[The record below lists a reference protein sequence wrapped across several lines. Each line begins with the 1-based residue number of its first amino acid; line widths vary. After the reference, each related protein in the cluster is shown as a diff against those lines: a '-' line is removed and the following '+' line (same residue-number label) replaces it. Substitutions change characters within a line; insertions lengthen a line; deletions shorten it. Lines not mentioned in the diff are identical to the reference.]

1 MFWALTRLNAC
12 NNGCDLMEFIRIN
25 DNMIK
30 CLVSDEDLEQYDVS
44 IEDFFTRTE
53 NALDFIHEI
62 MKMAEEEVDYK
73 PDGPLTSLQ
82 IAPTPDK
89 GLAIF
94 LTEKSQ
100 VDLKSMLQ
108 NLQKGLGVEISDSII
123 KKVENST
130 PGEQADFLKKLTENL
145 HNEIKKNAPVKKD
158 AVREV
163 QPSPRLSSLEH
174 KIFSFDCLSDVYGYA
189 KAVEM
194 PGTIGSALYKDEQ
207 KGLYYLMIERKDV
220 SVQTL
225 AGVYLT
231 AYEYG
236 HFVSEK
242 DEYAEYI
249 REHYECIIEE
259 DAIGKL
265 KK

>member
-1 MFWALTRLNAC
+1 MFWVLKHLNAC
-12 NNGCDLMEFIRIN
+12 DNGCDLMEFIRIN
-25 DNMIK
+25 DNMVK
-30 CLVSDEDLEQYDVS
+30 CLVSDADLEQYDVS

-62 MKMAEEEVDYK
+62 MRIAQQEVDYK

-100 VDLKSMLQ
+100 VDLKTILQ
-108 NLQKGLGVEISDSII
+108 NLRKGLGVEISDSVM

-130 PGEQADFLKKLTENL
+130 PGEQADFMKKLGENL
-145 HNEIKKNAPVKKD
+145 HKEIQKNVAKEKVAKI
-158 AVREV
+158 E
-163 QPSPRLSSLEH
+163 QPQEKHISNLEH
-174 KIFSFDCLSDVYGYA
+174 KVFAFDRLTDVLGYA

-194 PGTIGSALYKDEQ
+194 PGEVGSSLYKDSMN
-207 KGLYYLMIERKDV
+207 GIYYMMIERKNV

-236 HFVSEK
+236 QFVSEK
-242 DEYAEYI
+242 KEYADYI
-249 REHYECIIEE
+249 REHHECIIEE
-259 DAIGKL
+259 DAIVKL
-265 KK
+265 K